1 MIKKIIAELI
11 LIFITVLLIICGYY
25 LIIDIESYVPNEDI
39 KECNVET
46 EKFMSRKVFI
56 LTPKNGQKSNKVIL
70 YFHGGAYVA
79 EATNEHWKFLNQ
91 IVKDTNATI
100 IMPDYPLTPK
110 HYYKD
115 VFNMVEPLYKEII
128 AKVDSQNLIMMG
140 DSAGGGITI
149 ALAEKMS
156 SNNIKLP
163 HKTIL
168 LSPWLDVKL
177 ENKEI
182 EEVQKNDTEL
192 NKETLKLAGI
202 SYARTEQGMEDY
214 LVNPIN
220 GPLEKLSN
228 VVIYT
233 GTYDILNPDS
243 HLLQEKAKDVGVD
256 IKLKEYDKAPHIWI
270 VNNINKNDELA
281 NKAYNDLL
289 GDLLED

>member
-1 MIKKIIAELI
+1 MIKKIIARFI
-11 LIFITVLLIICGYY
+11 LIFITTLLIICGYY
-25 LIIDIESYVPNEDI
+25 LLIDIQSYVPNETV

-46 EKFMSRKVFI
+46 KEFMSRKVFI
-56 LTPKNGQKSNKVIL
+56 LTPKNEQKSNKVIL

-79 EATNEHWKFLNQ
+79 EATNEHWKFIEQ
-91 IVKDTNATI
+91 IVKDTNATV

-110 HYYKD
+110 YYYED

-128 AKVDSQNLIMMG
+128 EKIEDKNLIMMG
-140 DSAGGGITI
+140 DSAGGGIAI
-149 ALAEKMS
+149 ALAEKIS

-168 LSPWLDVKL
+168 LSPWLDVKM
-177 ENKEI
+177 ENKKI

-220 GPLEKLSN
+220 GPLKKLEN
-228 VVIYT
+228 IIIYT
-233 GTYDILNPDS
+233 GTYDILNPDT
-243 HLLQEKAKDVGVD
+243 HLLQEKAKSEGVD
-256 IKLKEYDKAPHIWI
+256 IKLKEYDKAQHIWI
-270 VNNINKNDELA
+270 VNNINKNNELA
-281 NKAYNDLL
+281 NKAYKDLL
-289 GDLLED
+289 DDLLN